1 MTEDEFYMERALAL
15 AAKGAGRVN
24 PNPLVGA
31 VIVKDGSIIGEGY
44 HMQYGGLHAERNALA
59 GCAQSAKGAIMY
71 VTLEPCCH
79 YGKTPPCTE
88 ALIKHGISKV
98 VIGMRDPNPL
108 VAGKGIRILEDA
120 GISVTE
126 GILEQKC
133 RDLNRIFIHYITT
146 KTPYITMKYA
156 MTMDGRTAT
165 RTGASKWITSVPA
178 RVRVHEDRSRHMAI
192 MAGKGTVLAD
202 DPMLNCRIPGGRQ
215 PIRVIC
221 DTWLT
226 IPVSSRV
233 VATAKELPTW
243 ILTCEK
249 DTGHWKPYEEKGCR
263 IISVP
268 MGKHGVDLQ
277 EAVRLL
283 GEKGIDSI
291 YLEGGSEL
299 HASALEAGLVQEIHT
314 YIAPKLFGGKDA
326 RTPIAG
332 QGVELPSQ
340 AYRMEGIQV
349 ERIGED
355 ILIRS
360 RVFPGEKAVA
370 DSRTEMRKEC
380 ATDSKTETQED
391 RICSQES

>member
-1 MTEDEFYMERALAL
+1 MTEDEFYMERALSL
-15 AAKGAGRVN
+15 AAKGTGRVN

-31 VIVKDGSIIGEGY
+31 VIVKDGAIIGEGY

-59 GCAQSAKGAIMY
+59 SCMESAKGAVMY

-88 ALIKHGISKV
+88 ALIEHGISRV
-98 VIGMRDPNPL
+98 VIGMKDPNPL
-108 VAGKGIRILEDA
+108 VAGKGIRILKDA

-146 KTPYITMKYA
+146 GAPYITMKYA

-165 RTGASKWITSVPA
+165 YTGASKWITGVPA

-215 PIRVIC
+215 PIRLIC
-221 DTWLT
+221 DTGLT
-226 IPVSSRV
+226 IPLSSRV
-233 VATAKELPTW
+233 VVTARELPTW
-243 ILTCEK
+243 ILTCQA
-249 DTGHWKPYEEKGCR
+249 DPDRWKPYEEKGCQ
-263 IISVP
+263 IIPVP
-268 MGKHGVDLQ
+268 KGAHGVDLQ
-277 EAVRLL
+277 EAMKML

-326 RTPIAG
+326 RTPVAG
-332 QGVELPSQ
+332 EGVALPSQ
-340 AYRMEGIQV
+340 AYRMGVMQI

-360 RVFPGEKAVA
+360 RVLPGEEKL
-370 DSRTEMRKEC
+370 
-380 ATDSKTETQED
+380 
-391 RICSQES
+391 CSQES